1 MPVTI
6 IIPTALRVFTDR
18 QKEFEAKGSTVGE
31 AILDFAAAY
40 PDIKTHLY
48 DDNRVLRSFINIY
61 LGETNIRDLDRVRTR
76 IKDGDT
82 LMLVPAIA
90 GGCDRRA

>member
-1 MPVTI
+1 VPVTI

-18 QKEFEAKGSTVGE
+18 KKEFEANGSTVGD

-40 PDIKTHLY
+40 PDIKTHLF
-48 DDNRVLRSFINIY
+48 DDNGELRSFLNIY
-61 LGETNIRDLDRVRTR
+61 LGETNIRNIDGIKTP